1 MRTLATAFVLLLS
14 TGAPLAAEPV
24 ELVVVDKS
32 DRELRLMS
40 VDATVGTTVGDAA
53 VLMRFP
59 VAFGG
64 DPVGH
69 KQREGDGRTPE
80 GRYTLDWRNPNSAF
94 HRSIHVSYP
103 NEADRA
109 AAARRGEDPGG
120 MIMLHGQRNGLG
132 WLSRLTQRFDW
143 TEGCIALRNDDM
155 DHVWDNV
162 PNGTPIVI
170 QP

>member
-1 MRTLATAFVLLLS
+1 MRAALAIVLLACS
-14 TGAPLAAEPV
+14 IDLAAACCGV
-24 ELVVVDKS
+24 DLVVVDKS

-40 VDATVGTTVGDAA
+40 SGGDAGEKT

-69 KQREGDGRTPE
+69 KRREGDGRTPE
-80 GRYTLDWRNPNSAF
+80 GRYSLDWRNEDSAF
-94 HRSIHVSYP
+94 YRSIYVSYP

-109 AAARRGEDPGG
+109 AAAERGEDPGG
-120 MIMLHGQRNGLG
+120 MIMLHGQRNGFG
-132 WLSRLTQRFDW
+132 WLAWLTQRFDW
-143 TEGCIALRNDDM
+143 TEGCIALTNDDM
-155 DHVWDNV
+155 DAVWRNV
-162 PNGTPIVI
+162 PNGTPILI

>member
-1 MRTLATAFVLLLS
+1 MRSFLAAALAIALS
-14 TGAPLAAEPV
+14 TGAAYAAPV
-24 ELVVVDKS
+24 DLVVVDKS
-32 DRELRLMS
+32 DRELRLMG
-40 VDATVGTTVGDAA
+40 DEGGT

-59 VAFGG
+59 VALGG

-69 KQREGDGRTPE
+69 KTREGDGRTPE
-80 GRYTLDWRNPNSAF
+80 GRYTLDWRNPDSAF

-109 AAARRGEDPGG
+109 AAAERGEDPGG

-132 WLSRLTQRFDW
+132 WLGWLTQRFDW
-143 TEGCIALRNDDM
+143 TEGCIALANDDM
-155 DHVWDNV
+155 DVVWDNV